1 MLTRSR
7 WACQH
12 KFWTTLQLQLWL
24 LRRQNVNECN
34 SYPNSNKIQII
45 NNKFPRHSVHVRVRL
60 VHIEDYN
67 TVLGHPFSDFAL
79 YCNFFAKSKCYNK
92 LFKICYLRYSRL
104 LGLAR
109 SCTVTVVSSVEVTI
123 CLSLQNPGS
132 SIFSGLGICSFAQNR
147 SYHWATVSDLLCRSL
162 KKSDRER
169 ITLISLNKRATVS
182 NLLRSLM
189 TKEPPWGI
197 PSGRSWQKSNMSD
210 LLFFGGD

>member
-1 MLTRSR
+1 MFLFLEDIRENARPCS
-7 WACQH
+7 
-12 KFWTTLQLQLWL
+12 
-24 LRRQNVNECN
+24 
-34 SYPNSNKIQII
+34 
-45 NNKFPRHSVHVRVRL
+45 SVQCWHAHVEHVRKVL
-60 VHIEDYN
+60 DYK
-67 TVLGHPFSDFAL
+67 T
-79 YCNFFAKSKCYNK
+79 KTKT
-92 LFKICYLRYSRL
+92 KICYLRYSRL

-109 SCTVTVVSSVEVTI
+109 SCTVTVASSVEVTI

-132 SIFSGLGICSFAQNR
+132 SVFSGLGICSFAQNR
-147 SYHWATVSDLLCRSL
+147 SYHWATVSDSLCRSL

-210 LLFFGGD
+210 SLVFGGD